1 MSMPEGLKLS
11 QTSVF
16 RLPPLFWN
24 HGPIYASSPCLK
36 WCPTAGAL
44 LFQMISPVISRNR
57 PVFVFP
63 YIASIFSFKACLWCL
78 FFSSYFDCLCYLTL
92 ARIFSFKTCLWSMFF
107 PSYFDCVTWHFF
119 FFFSFKACLWS
130 LFFFLLLF
138 WLFVLL
144 DISKYFQFQNLFVKH
159 VFSFLFWL
167 CYLTF
172 YFQFESLFV
181 KLVFFFLLLFWL
193 FVLLDISKYF
203 QFQNLFVKHAFF
215 GLILIVCVTWQKPVF
230 SVSKLCFQG

>member
-24 HGPIYASSPCLK
+24 HGPIYASSLCLK

-57 PVFVFP
+57 LLFVFP

-78 FFSSYFDCLCYLTL
+78 FFSSYFDCLCYLAL
-92 ARIFSFKTCLWSMFF
+92 ASIFSFKTCLWSMFF
-107 PSYFDCVTWHFF
+107 PSYFDCVTWLLFF
-119 FFFSFKACLWS
+119 SVSKLVCEASFFSYYYFDCLCYLTLASIFSFKTCLWS

-144 DISKYFQFQNLFVKH
+144 DIS
-159 VFSFLFWL
+159 
-167 CYLTF
+167 
-172 YFQFESLFV
+172 
-181 KLVFFFLLLFWL
+181 
-193 FVLLDISKYF
+193 
-203 QFQNLFVKHAFF
+203 
-215 GLILIVCVTWQKPVF
+215 
-230 SVSKLCFQG
+230 